1 MSLIPA
7 YAAPNNSANN
17 TLNNKKI
24 LVVYYS
30 VSCTTERL
38 ANIIAKENGVDI
50 FVITPKQ
57 PYTPADLN
65 WNDKNGRVVKEHE
78 MGFYEVSVELESA
91 AVPDFERYDTV
102 FISYPIWWCEAA
114 WVVDGFVKN
123 NNFTGKNVI
132 ASCTSMLIGTGESQN
147 QKLDYMR
154 TLPEQL

>member
-7 YAAPNNSANN
+7 YAAPNNSANS
-17 TLNNKKI
+17 TLNTKKI

-30 VSCTTERL
+30 ATGTTGRL
-38 ANIIAKENGVDI
+38 ANKTGVDI

-57 PYTPADLN
+57 PYTPEDLN

-91 AVPDFERYDTV
+91 AVPDFEIYDTV
-102 FISYPIWWCEAA
+102 FISYPIWWREAA
-114 WVVDGFVKN
+114 WVVDAFVKN

-132 ASCTSMLIGTGESQN
+132 ASCTSMSTGTGESKN
-147 QKLDYMR
+147 RKLDYRR
-154 TLPEQL
+154 TLPE